1 MWYQQVL
8 ISWDVCK
15 FSVFLYFYPN
25 IHINQKSLSTESMT
39 IGSWYLE
46 RDVVYKFGNAL
57 GSVVSNPIMVY
68 LWGYLKSFSNLGS
81 CCFFFGRDS
90 VAREENHNISH
101 VSGHW
106 LRTALYLTLTSQV
119 ICFLLSREACEE
131 KTGAAESLPRP
142 HRALQRTRASQ
153 HGMLHAAG
161 GKAAS
166 ASLCKPEPL
175 VPLGK
180 LKTAHSC
187 DSLWF

>member
-1 MWYQQVL
+1 M
-8 ISWDVCK
+8 
-15 FSVFLYFYPN
+15 SVNFCVSLFLPQHPHKPKVFKYR
-25 IHINQKSLSTESMT
+25 INDNWLM
-39 IGSWYLE
+39 IFRE
-46 RDVVYKFGNAL
+46 RYVVYKLGNAL

-68 LWGYLKSFSNLGS
+68 LWGYLRSFSNLGS

-106 LRTALYLTLTSQV
+106 LRTALNLILTSQV

-131 KTGAAESLPRP
+131 KTGVAESLPRP